1 MKRFFLLCSLLAL
14 AACAQPAPPPPTA
27 AAPPPPPPPP
37 EHNFTVFFDWDR
49 ANVTPE
55 GQQIVEAAAATF
67 KSEPPGPVQVTG
79 HTDTSGSPDYNQRLS
94 VQRAQ
99 NVAGALAQAGVP
111 QNAMTV
117 TGVGEN
123 DLKVP
128 TPPGV
133 REPQNRRTEII
144 VGGSGAPPPPPPPS
158 APPPAP
164 GS

>member
-1 MKRFFLLCSLLAL
+1 SLLAL
-14 AACAQPAPPPPTA
+14 AACAQPAPPPPIA
-27 AAPPPPPPPP
+27 AAPPPPPPP

-79 HTDTSGSPDYNQRLS
+79 HTDTSGSPDYNQKLS

-144 VGGSGAPPPPPPPS
+144 VGGSGAPPPPPS